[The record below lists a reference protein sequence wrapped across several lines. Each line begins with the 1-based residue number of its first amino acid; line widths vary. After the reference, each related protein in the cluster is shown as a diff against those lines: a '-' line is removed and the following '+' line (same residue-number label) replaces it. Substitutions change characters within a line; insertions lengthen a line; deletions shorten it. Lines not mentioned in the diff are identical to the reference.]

1 MSDDVI
7 QDALKLMPYGFYGIT
22 SRNGDDVNAMVA
34 NWLTQ
39 ASFSPRLLALG
50 LQKTSYTHGVI
61 EKGKVFA
68 VNIFHKGDER
78 TLKGLTKG
86 RERKPDKMDGI
97 EYTEAPET
105 GCPILP
111 EAAAYIECRVTE
123 IIDLGGDHDV
133 VVGEVVGASILKPG
147 ECSDTLTLPYIGWS
161 YAG

>member
-7 QDALKLMPYGFYGIT
+7 ADALKLMPYGFYGIT

-61 EKGKVFA
+61 EEGKVFT
-68 VNIFHKGDER
+68 VNIFRKGDER
-78 TLKGLTKG
+78 TLKGLTKS
-86 RERKPDKMDGI
+86 RDRKPDKMDSI
-97 EYTEAPET
+97 EYSEAPET

-111 EAAAYIECRVTE
+111 EAAAYIECKVAK
-123 IIDLGGDHDV
+123 IVDIDGDHDL
-133 VVGEVVGASILKPG
+133 VVGEVIGASILKPG
-147 ECSDTLTLPYIGWS
+147 ECSDTLTLPDIGWS